1 MFGLLLF
8 VLAFLMFSYLILRGE
23 DLSYLD
29 QPIPRHHY
37 RKPSE
42 EMQDV
47 LRTLRELS
55 EQPMGSGRGRIK
67 NLRDAMDE
75 LGDRDH
81 FESEF
86 VRVQNGDVRGEWVLA
101 PGYDNQRRLLY
112 IHGGAFFAGSPRSHR
127 PITDRL
133 ARLTGAAVFAV
144 DYRLMPE
151 HRRMAGIIDCREAY
165 RWLLGMGPAGP
176 GEPDF
181 LVVAGDSAGGNLTL
195 TTLAWARDEGIR
207 QADAGI
213 ALSPATDA
221 ALDAPALRD
230 NVASDP
236 MLGPAFGKLTK
247 VPSLFL
253 FWYTWITT
261 RMMPSNPLISPVR
274 GSLAGLPPILV
285 QASDTEML
293 LDDARRYVAKAQAAD
308 SPVVLQTWP
317 DMVHVWQVFTP
328 QLPEAEEAYE
338 NIAEFLASVDGSAEG
353 ELAA

>member
-1 MFGLLLF
+1 
-8 VLAFLMFSYLILRGE
+8 
-23 DLSYLD
+23 
-29 QPIPRHHY
+29 
-37 RKPSE
+37 
-42 EMQDV
+42 
-47 LRTLRELS
+47 
-55 EQPMGSGRGRIK
+55 
-67 NLRDAMDE
+67 
-75 LGDRDH
+75 
-81 FESEF
+81 
-86 VRVQNGDVRGEWVLA
+86 
-101 PGYDNQRRLLY
+101 
-112 IHGGAFFAGSPRSHR
+112 
-127 PITDRL
+127 
-133 ARLTGAAVFAV
+133 
-144 DYRLMPE
+144 
-151 HRRMAGIIDCREAY
+151 
-165 RWLLGMGPAGP
+165 
-176 GEPDF
+176 
-181 LVVAGDSAGGNLTL
+181 
-195 TTLAWARDEGIR
+195 
-207 QADAGI
+207 
-213 ALSPATDA
+213 
-221 ALDAPALRD
+221 
-230 NVASDP
+230 